1 MIEITKG
8 TIVWSKKKINVE
20 SWRTS
25 SLLKGSQGL
34 METRK
39 ELSELENNLERDD
52 KDTIEV
58 GDGQHKDSNLPIVP
72 SS

>member
-1 MIEITKG
+1 
-8 TIVWSKKKINVE
+8 
-20 SWRTS
+20 
-25 SLLKGSQGL
+25 

-39 ELSELENNLERDD
+39 EQSELENNLERDV